1 MQKNMASKVFLD
13 ANVLLDFTL
22 KRKDYEQSKQIIVL
36 AVNGTIQAFITP
48 SIVHIV
54 GYWLTKAY
62 GNAKAKELLLTLMAD
77 LTVIDIPHEI
87 VLNALHS
94 KINDMEDALQYYS
107 ALHHKLDYFIS
118 LDKQLQKQSIPILP
132 VYTPSDFLIEITD
145 G

>member
-1 MQKNMASKVFLD
+1 MASKVFLD
-13 ANVLLDFTL
+13 SNILLDFTL
-22 KRKDYEQSKQIIVL
+22 KRDEYRQSRKIIEL

-77 LTVIDIPHEI
+77 VTVIDLPHEI

-94 KINDMEDALQYYS
+94 RITNKEDALQYYT
-107 ALHHKLDYFIS
+107 AVHHRLDYFIS
-118 LDKQLQKQSIPILP
+118 RDKQLQKQGIPVLP
-132 VYTPSDFLIEITD
+132 VCTPGELLSEISE
-145 G
+145 